1 MNSLSTPNNIF
12 PTSPLPQNT
21 KAGQKVY
28 KESLAISVSS
38 LKNSGTSVSQKCTYN
53 QEEQSTTQGI
63 FFPLCFWNCD
73 INIMQMLYSWGF
85 SQNHFKHW
93 QKMTSHK
100 MESRWGTLFTS
111 QKHVLQHRTDP
122 SVRPKAKGTCIS

>member
-63 FFPLCFWNCD
+63 FFSPLFLELWHKYNANAVFLGIFTEPFQALAKNDFPQDGVKMGNFVYKPEACF
-73 INIMQMLYSWGF
+73 
-85 SQNHFKHW
+85 
-93 QKMTSHK
+93 
-100 MESRWGTLFTS
+100 
-111 QKHVLQHRTDP
+111 
-122 SVRPKAKGTCIS
+122 AA